1 MRKGKKSGNKEKK
14 MGEINLPSFINIYLY
29 KIQIIFFKIINTY
42 QIQPYDTLGFKRS
55 AFNSYV
61 VKSSTS
67 DYRGNE

>member
-1 MRKGKKSGNKEKK
+1 
-14 MGEINLPSFINIYLY
+14 MGEINLPGFINIYLY
-29 KIQIIFFKIINTY
+29 KIYIIFFQIINTC
-42 QIQPYDTLGFKRS
+42 QIQPYDILGFKSR